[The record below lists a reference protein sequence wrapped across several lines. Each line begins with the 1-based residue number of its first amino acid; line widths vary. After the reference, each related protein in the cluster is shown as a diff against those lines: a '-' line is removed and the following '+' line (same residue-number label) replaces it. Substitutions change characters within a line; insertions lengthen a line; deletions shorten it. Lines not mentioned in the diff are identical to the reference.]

1 MAELNG
7 VRPVNQRNVTISESF
22 FKNLMRLASENII
35 PYQWEALNDNVPG
48 AEPSYCIRNFR
59 AAAGKS
65 KNPHGGF
72 VFQDSDLFKWI
83 EAAAYML
90 MWKEDLETERHIDE
104 TVQLMEE
111 AQQPDGYLDTYY
123 ILTGLDKR
131 WTNLRD
137 NHELYCAGHLIE
149 AAVAYFRATGKRRLL
164 DVAIRYVDCI
174 DARFGPEDGKVKGY
188 PGHEEIELALVKLY
202 EVTGDEK
209 HLKLAH
215 YFIEQRGQKPLYFDI
230 EAEKRGDGQGWSRGP
245 YSGNRYYQAGA
256 PVREQ
261 KKALG
266 HAVRQGYLLSGMADV
281 ARETG
286 DKSLTEA
293 CKTMWK
299 DITRRQM
306 YITGAIGQSAYGE
319 AFTMDDDL
327 PNDLIY
333 GETCAAISL
342 YFFDQ
347 RMMRLDPRGEY
358 GDAMD
363 RLLYNG
369 TISGMNLRG
378 DRFFYVNPMESWP
391 ARNAGNQQ
399 FAHIRSERQKWFG
412 CACCPPNLARMI
424 SSLPGSVLYQKA
436 DTVYVTLFTSC
447 EAKLALD
454 GGEAAFA
461 VETGY
466 PWDGRVTVRMRKAFP
481 GMTLALRLP
490 AWCKTYRLNVNG
502 EYARSIMDDGYL
514 FLTRDWQAGDEVEF
528 DMDMPVTVIRAHPRI
543 RADIG
548 KIAVQRGPVVYCLE
562 EIDNGANLPALS
574 VRADAKFELHRDE
587 AVLGGIPTLA
597 CDAKRLTETGWDEYE
612 TYCDRHAPVKEDV
625 RAVFVPY
632 YAWNNR
638 GTGEMLVW
646 VREEA

>member
-7 VRPVNQRNVTISESF
+7 VRPVNQRSVTISESF

-48 AEPSYCIRNFR
+48 AEPSYCIRNLR
-59 AAAGKS
+59 AAAGRIKE
-65 KNPHGGF
+65 PHGGC

-90 MWKEDLETERHIDE
+90 MWKEDPETERHIDE

-299 DITRRQM
+299 DIPRRQM
-306 YITGAIGQSAYGE
+306 YITGAIGI
-319 AFTMDDDL
+319 L
-327 PNDLIY
+327 PDICNTVQILLASLLIVLPLGVGAAVYLTEYAQNKKLVAAIEYAAETLSGIPSIIY
-333 GETCAAISL
+333 GLVGMLFFCEFLGMQTSLLAGALTLVIMNLPTVLRTTQESLRTVPQSYREGAFGLGAGKWRVVRTVVLPGCIDGIVTGCILSAGRILGESAALLFTAGFAHTLNKFVIGLASPGATLTVALYAYAKEEGEFDVAFAIAAIL
-342 YFFDQ
+342 
-347 RMMRLDPRGEY
+347 MILT
-358 GDAMD
+358 
-363 RLLYNG
+363 LL
-369 TISGMNLRG
+369 I
-378 DRFFYVNPMESWP
+378 
-391 ARNAGNQQ
+391 
-399 FAHIRSERQKWFG
+399 
-412 CACCPPNLARMI
+412 NLAAGI
-424 SSLPGSVLYQKA
+424 VGKQIQK
-436 DTVYVTLFTSC
+436 
-447 EAKLALD
+447 
-454 GGEAAFA
+454 
-461 VETGY
+461 
-466 PWDGRVTVRMRKAFP
+466 
-481 GMTLALRLP
+481 
-490 AWCKTYRLNVNG
+490 
-502 EYARSIMDDGYL
+502 RS
-514 FLTRDWQAGDEVEF
+514 Q
-528 DMDMPVTVIRAHPRI
+528 
-543 RADIG
+543 
-548 KIAVQRGPVVYCLE
+548 Q
-562 EIDNGANLPALS
+562 
-574 VRADAKFELHRDE
+574 
-587 AVLGGIPTLA
+587 
-597 CDAKRLTETGWDEYE
+597 
-612 TYCDRHAPVKEDV
+612 
-625 RAVFVPY
+625 
-632 YAWNNR
+632 
-638 GTGEMLVW
+638 
-646 VREEA
+646 